1 MAYDK
6 SAPDRYK
13 DSDPIPERY
22 GEYLIFKYKDIV
34 ADAGYE
40 SEENYLFIEENGQ
53 VAFIKPANYE
63 ISQTRK
69 YQNDISRVENMDYDE
84 EKDVYTCS
92 MEQTLTAQYNRT
104 EKTATG
110 YRRTRGRS

>member
-92 MEQTLTAQYNRT
+92 MEQTLTAQ
-104 EKTATG
+104 
-110 YRRTRGRS
+110 